1 MNGTDGENLTRFYR
15 DVFPDAARLVKRM
28 GGGLEDAKDI
38 FHDAILIYLEKKAA
52 GTLRVNTSHKA
63 YVLGTVRI
71 LWLHAAGK
79 DCKELPQEIEDFI
92 SEAEPAEE
100 READL
105 LSQLERTGMR
115 CLQLLKAFYYD
126 NLALNDI
133 AKRFGYNGVRSAT
146 VQKHKCIEKL
156 RSQIQNSSIY
166 ETGTY

>member
-1 MNGTDGENLTRFYR
+1 MTGTPAKDLTGFYR
-15 DVFPDAARLVKRM
+15 EVFPDAARLVRRL

-38 FHDAILIYLEKKAA
+38 FHDAMLIYLEKRAA
-52 GTLRVNTSHKA
+52 GTLRVNTSHKG

-79 DCKELPQEIEDFI
+79 NWKELPQEIEDFI
-92 SEAEPAEE
+92 SETEPTEE
-100 READL
+100 REAGL
-105 LSQLERTGMR
+105 LSQLERAGMR

-156 RSQIQNSSIY
+156 RTQIKNRASY
-166 ETGTY
+166 ETRTY